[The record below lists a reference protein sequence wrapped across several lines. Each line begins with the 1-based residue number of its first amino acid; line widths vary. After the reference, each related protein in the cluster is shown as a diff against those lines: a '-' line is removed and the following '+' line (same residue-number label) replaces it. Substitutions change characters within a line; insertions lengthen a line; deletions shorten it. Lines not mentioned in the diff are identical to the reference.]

1 VDAKFAMPKMRGEGE
16 SARESEFVCLDM
28 PEYPGEHD
36 DITVIFDDEEGVLL
50 PLFNSFLLTS
60 QDREALMKTL
70 PAPVKPA
77 SRMASV
83 RR

>member
-1 VDAKFAMPKMRGEGE
+1 
-16 SARESEFVCLDM
+16 M

-36 DITVIFDDEEGVLL
+36 DITIVFGNEEGVLL
-50 PLFNSFLLTS
+50 TLFNSFLLTS
-60 QDREALMKTL
+60 QDREALMKAL